1 MILIFPV
8 TNFKVNYET
17 KKCELNLWNIPILK
31 HFISKK
37 VWKVWNVLSVLS
49 LIVLDKFLKSY

>member
-8 TNFKVNYET
+8 SNFKVNYEI
-17 KKCELNLWNIPILK
+17 KKCELNFWNIPILK

-37 VWKVWNVLSVLS
+37 VRG
-49 LIVLDKFLKSY
+49 LKCFIRTFSYCLR